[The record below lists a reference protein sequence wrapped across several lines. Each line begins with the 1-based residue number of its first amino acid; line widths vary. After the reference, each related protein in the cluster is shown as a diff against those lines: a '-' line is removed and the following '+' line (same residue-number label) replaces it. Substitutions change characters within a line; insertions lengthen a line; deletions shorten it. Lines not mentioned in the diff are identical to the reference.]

1 MRKPSVKTIR
11 LILVGIIAIVL
22 IAVLHNYFRSRHN
35 RSRAEKKPLSILSSE
50 TIRSVEDVHYSGYHQ
65 GILRYS
71 IHARRAVEKR
81 EGGGTL
87 VHLLEGIEV
96 HDFGPD
102 GVLEN
107 EIHSQK
113 ATYYP
118 ERKIADLSGNV
129 RIFLGQK
136 IELQTES
143 LHYNL
148 SGGTGTTSDLL
159 RIRSDEINGSSHG
172 VRFDS
177 NRRILNL
184 FSKVDL
190 FLTPALEGDGGLA
203 VPTRIHAVSDRA
215 SFSDS
220 DKLFTL
226 RGNARVESGDSV
238 LTGETV
244 RAVMDPD
251 HGQVSS
257 VTAEKNVTYT
267 SRERDGNRSIA
278 GERMVFSIGT
288 TGIPERI
295 VVSQK
300 ASFVVDSGDGEQT
313 LDAQT
318 IEIDFDAEGL
328 PLLVKGRKR
337 VRFHLRRGTALTTLS
352 GEELGAVFTSETGT
366 LESVEAV
373 GKDAKMV
380 VEDSA
385 KSQRNELKARKIQV
399 SLATADG
406 RVVLRRIH
414 ADGRVQ
420 YSPAVSGK
428 GAARTLKAG
437 VLDMF
442 YSADG
447 EYLRNGTASGK
458 VVMSETHSGP
468 AARPQLRQLNADL
481 TRFDFFPGDN
491 QIRSLEAEG
500 HVEVKFG
507 NGASG
512 GNPRTASDRL
522 KATFSEGAV
531 ESMSQ
536 WGDFEYKDDV
546 KSAVAG
552 RCDYNAADGIVFL
565 RDRHSAHKESPRI
578 TDAFNST
585 AGERMEFDQ
594 NRKVLSV
601 YGRVRSRLN
610 NNKGDGSFFGSSDS
624 SSPGIVI
631 AREMRYW
638 EENQRALYTG
648 DVRFLSEEQQLQA
661 QVLEILGGGEQIEA
675 NGRIRHFVPAKQESG
690 IRGDS
695 PILIRSSTLK
705 YVRGKNALTY
715 SGDVT
720 LNSADVS
727 MAAGLVDAILGPDGK
742 TVERA
747 TAHKEVLIRQK
758 ARECR
763 GDSADWYLE
772 PGKFVVL
779 GEPAEVY
786 DPERGRSFAR
796 RLTSFTG
803 NDRIV
808 LENR

>member
-1 MRKPSVKTIR
+1 M
-11 LILVGIIAIVL
+11 GIIAIVL
-22 IAVLHNYFRSRHN
+22 IAVLHNYFRTWYQ
-35 RSRAEKKPLSILSSE
+35 RSRAEKRPVPILSSE
-50 TIRSVEDVHYSGYHQ
+50 TIRSVEDVDYSGYHQ
-65 GILRYS
+65 GVLRYR

-81 EGGGTL
+81 EGSTL

-96 HDFGPD
+96 HDFSPE

-118 ERKIADLSGNV
+118 ERKIADLRGDV
-129 RIFLGQK
+129 RIFLGQR

-148 SGGTGTTSDLL
+148 SAGTGTTSDLL
-159 RIRSDEINGSSHG
+159 RIRSEEINGSSHG
-172 VRFDS
+172 VKFDS
-177 NRRILNL
+177 NRRILDL

-190 FLTPALEGDGGLA
+190 FLTPKLEGEGGLA
-203 VPTRIHAVSDRA
+203 APARIHAVSDHA
-215 SFSDS
+215 SFSDL
-220 DKLFTL
+220 DKLFIL
-226 RGNARVESGDSV
+226 RGNARVESGDRV
-238 LTGETV
+238 LIGETV

-251 HGQVSS
+251 HGRITSI
-257 VTAEKNVTYT
+257 TAEKNAAYT
-267 SRERDGNRSIA
+267 SQEGEGNRSIT
-278 GERMVFSIGT
+278 GETMVFSIGA

-295 VVSQK
+295 AVSQK
-300 ASFVVDSGDGEQT
+300 ANFAVTSGDGEQT
-313 LDAQT
+313 LDAQS

-337 VRFHLRRGTALTTLS
+337 VRFHLKRGSALTTLS
-352 GEELGAVFTSETGT
+352 GDELSAGFASETGS

-373 GKDAKMV
+373 GKDAEMV

-385 KSQRNELKARKIQV
+385 KSQRNELKARKIEV
-399 SLATADG
+399 SLAAAGG
-406 RVVLRRIH
+406 RAVLRRIH
-414 ADGRVQ
+414 ADGGVR
-420 YSPAVSGK
+420 YSPAVPGK
-428 GAARTLKAG
+428 GASRTLKAG

-442 YSADG
+442 YSEDG
-447 EYLRNGTASGK
+447 EYLKNGTASGK

-468 AARPQLRQLNADL
+468 AVRPQLRELTADL

-491 QIRSLEAEG
+491 QLKSLEAEG
-500 HVEVKFG
+500 HVEVKFR

-512 GNPRTASDRL
+512 GNPRTTSSRL
-522 KATFSEGAV
+522 KATFSENAV

-536 WGDFEYKDDV
+536 WGDFEYKDDA
-546 KSAVAG
+546 KSAFAG
-552 RCDYNAADGIVFL
+552 RCDYIAADGIVIL

-585 AGERMEFDQ
+585 TGERMEFDQ
-594 NRKVLSV
+594 NRKVLV
-601 YGRVRSRLN
+601 VNGNVRSRLN

-638 EENQRALYTG
+638 EESRRALYTG

-661 QVLEILGGGEQIEA
+661 QVLEIVGGGEQIEA

-695 PILIRSSTLK
+695 PILIRSSSLK

-720 LNSADVS
+720 LNSEDVS
-727 MAAGLVDAILGPDGK
+727 MAAALVDAILSPDGK

-747 TAHKEVLIRQK
+747 TARKEVLIRQK